1 MITTKV
7 IDSVLSIGTFY
18 QQFFVLKNIFQ
29 SLQPK
34 DHVQTIGIHPSL
46 SKNVIYEQKYPE
58 NIKKL
63 YKQAGKC
70 DDQQQFKDILEA
82 SIFSTPERFTDNSPI
97 SPMTS
102 SLFKKPL
109 AQKSLCMFTNVL
121 YVKKNF
127 LPSSWSC

>member
-1 MITTKV
+1 MKEGKNDQAARCIKSSIMTKV

-29 SLQPK
+29 SPQPK
-34 DHVQTIGIHPSL
+34 YHVHTIGIHPSL
-46 SKNVIYEQKYPE
+46 SKNVIYEHKYLE

-82 SIFSTPERFTDNSPI
+82 YIVSTPERFTDNSPI
-97 SPMTS
+97 YPMT
-102 SLFKKPL
+102 
-109 AQKSLCMFTNVL
+109 
-121 YVKKNF
+121 
-127 LPSSWSC
+127 